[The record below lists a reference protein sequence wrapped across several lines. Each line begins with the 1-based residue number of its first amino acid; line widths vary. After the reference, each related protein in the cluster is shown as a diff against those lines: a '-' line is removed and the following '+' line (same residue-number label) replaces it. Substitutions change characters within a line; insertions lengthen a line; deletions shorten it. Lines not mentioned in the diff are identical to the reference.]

1 MKTNSSLKRYFRKI
15 DARRKASGK
24 PTLLPLKKIER
35 TQMIDPL
42 SLKPLKSERQHIL
55 KESFLLML
63 EMLTATTFM
72 LLDSLFYEALDLI
85 RRHAK
90 IDYLTTGKHDLL
102 LQIKGLSK

>member
-1 MKTNSSLKRYFRKI
+1 
-15 DARRKASGK
+15 
-24 PTLLPLKKIER
+24 
-35 TQMIDPL
+35 MIDPVT
-42 SLKPLKSERQHIL
+42 LKPLKSERQHIV

-63 EMLTATTFM
+63 EMLTASTFM

-102 LQIKGLSK
+102 LQIKGLFVKKCKNSKTLLSGGSTKHAEAISRHDDVI